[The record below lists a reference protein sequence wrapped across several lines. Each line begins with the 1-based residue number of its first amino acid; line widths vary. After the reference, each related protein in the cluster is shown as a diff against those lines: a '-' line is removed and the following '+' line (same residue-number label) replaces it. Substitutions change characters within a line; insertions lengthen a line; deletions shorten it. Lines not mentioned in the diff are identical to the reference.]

1 MNIGIVVKNMNG
13 YFYVQSP
20 DGEVHECKVRGRL
33 KQNRYTLLVGD
44 RVHYSEDGFIESI
57 LPRINSMVRP
67 AVANI
72 DQVIL
77 VVAAH
82 EPDIN
87 ELLFNKLLVMIE
99 HADIPVVICLNKCDL
114 AGENTRELVDRYQ
127 TIGYT
132 VIRTSTYVK
141 EGLEELRSTL
151 EGKITAFAGPSG
163 VGKSSLLNALEPN
176 FAFQTGD
183 VSDKIKRGRH
193 TTRHASL
200 FSLNEESFIMDTP
213 GFSAIEFND
222 VSLERLPSLFPEFL
236 SCEVDCKFSP
246 CYHDKEPVCGV
257 KQAVDNG
264 VVFLSRYEAYLAIR
278 EEIMNQKKRSR

>member
-1 MNIGIVVKNMNG
+1 MNG
-13 YFYVQSP
+13 YFYVQDSL
-20 DGEVHECKVRGRL
+20 GEVHECKVRGRL

-44 RVHYSEDGFIESI
+44 RVNYSQDGFIESI
-57 LPRINSMVRP
+57 LPRKNSMVRP

-77 VVAAH
+77 VVAAR

-99 HADIPVVICLNKCDL
+99 HVDIPVRICINKYDL
-114 AGENTRELVDRYQ
+114 HEESTDELVTMYQ
-127 TIGYT
+127 RIGYDVMT
-132 VIRTSTYVK
+132 TSTYTND
-141 EGLEELRSTL
+141 GLDVL
-151 EGKITAFAGPSG
+151 EQALQGKITAFAGPSG

-183 VSDKIKRGRH
+183 VSDKIKRGKH

-200 FSLNEESFIMDTP
+200 YSLNEDSFIMDTP
-213 GFSAIEFND
+213 GFSTIEFND

-236 SCEVDCKFSP
+236 SYEDECKFSP
-246 CYHDKEPVCGV
+246 CYHDKEPICGV
-257 KQAVDNG
+257 KSALEQG
-264 VVFLSRYEAYLAIR
+264 EIYQSRYEAYLTIR
-278 EEIMNQKKRSR
+278 KDIMNQRKKMK